1 MPIFLTLLPEVI
13 IFLGACSLLILGLFV
28 KKINVI
34 NNVSILLIIIAIS
47 LIALQPVQS
56 ILQNSFIVD
65 EFSKVFKIMI
75 LIGSFTCLVMFNSSK
90 DDLNINIYEFPILI
104 LFASIGMLI
113 MVSSNDLLS
122 MFVGLELQSLSLYVL
137 ASLNRNSLLSS
148 EAGIKYFILG
158 ALSSGLLLF
167 GISYIYG
174 FTGNTNFNLIAVN
187 YNSESLGLLIG
198 VVFVCAGL
206 AFKVSAVPFHM
217 WTPDVYQGA
226 PTPITGF
233 FALAP
238 KIAAMGLL
246 VRFLFNSFGEI
257 YSDWQQI
264 IIFISIASMV
274 LAAFA
279 AIAQTN
285 IKRLM
290 AYSSIG
296 HIGYALIG
304 IACVSNEGLRSLLVY
319 LMIYLVMN
327 IAVFSFILSMK
338 RKDEYFENISD
349 LSGLYKN
356 HPFASIMISLTMFS
370 LAGIPPLAG
379 FFGKFYIFMSAIES
393 NMFAL
398 SIIGV
403 LASVVGAFYYLRIV
417 KIIYFDEPQEKFD
430 GLSIRSLSFLFYPS
444 SILITLFCIY
454 PSPVINIANYTIKS
468 FL

>member
-1 MPIFLTLLPEVI
+1 MSMLITLLPEII
-13 IFLGACSLLILGLFV
+13 IFLGGCFLLILGLFI
-28 KKINVI
+28 KKIRII
-34 NNVSILLIIIAIS
+34 NNAAILLIIVV
-47 LIALQPVQS
+47 LILTFFQPVQS
-56 ILQNSFIVD
+56 ILENSFIVD
-65 EFSKVFKIMI
+65 EFSQVFKIMI
-75 LIGSFTCLVMFNSSK
+75 LLGSLVCLILFNSSK
-90 DDLNINIYEFPILI
+90 EDLHINIYEFPILI
-104 LFASIGMLI
+104 LFASIGMMI

-198 VVFVCAGL
+198 IVFVCAGL

-226 PTPITGF
+226 PTPVTGF

-246 VRFLFNSFGEI
+246 IRFLFNSFGEI
-257 YSDWQQI
+257 YVDWQQI

-274 LAAFA
+274 FAAFA

-296 HIGYALIG
+296 HVGYALIG
-304 IACVSNEGLRSLLVY
+304 VACVSTEGLRSLVIY
-319 LMIYLVMN
+319 LLIYLVMN

-356 HPFASIMISLTMFS
+356 HPFASVMITLTMFS

-393 NMFAL
+393 NMFVL

-430 GLSIRSLSFLFYPS
+430 GLSIKSLNFLFYPS
-444 SILITLFCIY
+444 SILITVFCFY
-454 PSPVINIANYTIKS
+454 PSPVINIANFTIKS

>member
-304 IACVSNEGLRSLLVY
+304 IACVSNEGLRSLLIY

>member
-1 MPIFLTLLPEVI
+1 MPIFLTLLPEII

-47 LIALQPVQS
+47 LIVLQPVQS

-198 VVFVCAGL
+198 IVFVCAGL

-356 HPFASIMISLTMFS
+356 HPFASVMISLTMFS

>member
-1 MPIFLTLLPEVI
+1 MPILLTLIPEI
-13 IFLGACSLLILGLFV
+13 IISLGAFILLIVGLFV
-28 KKINVI
+28 KKVNVI
-34 NNVSILLIIIAIS
+34 NNASILLIVVAII
-47 LIALQPVQS
+47 LIFLQPVQS
-56 ILQNSFIVD
+56 IFQNSFIVD

-75 LIGSFTCLVMFNSSK
+75 LLGSFACLNMFNSSK
-90 DDLNINIYEFPILI
+90 EDLNINIYEFPILI

-122 MFVGLELQSLSLYVL
+122 MFIGLELQSLSLYVL

-187 YNSESLGLLIG
+187 YNSDSLGLLIG
-198 VVFVCAGL
+198 IVFVCAGL

-304 IACVSNEGLRSLLVY
+304 IACVSSEGLRSLIIY

-356 HPFASIMISLTMFS
+356 HPLASIMISLTMFS

-444 SILITLFCIY
+444 SILITL
-454 PSPVINIANYTIKS
+454 PP
-468 FL
+468 

>member
-1 MPIFLTLLPEVI
+1 MPIFLTLLPEII
-13 IFLGACSLLILGLFV
+13 IFLGACFLLILGLFV
-28 KKINVI
+28 KRINVI
-34 NNVSILLIIIAIS
+34 NNTSILLIIVAII
-47 LIALQPVQS
+47 LIVFQPVQS

-75 LIGSFTCLVMFNSSK
+75 LIGSFSCLIMFNSSK
-90 DDLNINIYEFPILI
+90 DDLNINIYEFSILI
-104 LFASIGMLI
+104 LFSSIGMLI

-122 MFVGLELQSLSLYVL
+122 MFIGLELQSLSLYVL

-198 VVFVCAGL
+198 IVFVCAGL

-264 IIFISIASMV
+264 IIFISVASMV

-356 HPFASIMISLTMFS
+356 HPFASVMISLTMFS

-403 LASVVGAFYYLRIV
+403 LTSVVGAFYYLRIV

-430 GLSIRSLSFLFYPS
+430 GLSIRSLGFLFYPS

>member
-1 MPIFLTLLPEVI
+1 MTMFLALLPEII
-13 IFLGACSLLILGLFV
+13 IFISGCFLLILGLFI
-28 KKINVI
+28 KNIKVI
-34 NNVSILLIIIAIS
+34 NNASILLIVSVLILII
-47 LIALQPVQS
+47 LQPFQS
-56 ILQNSFIVD
+56 ILENSFIVD
-65 EFSKVFKIMI
+65 EFSQVFKIMI
-75 LIGSFTCLVMFNSSK
+75 LIGSLSCLIMFNSSSE
-90 DDLNINIYEFPILI
+90 DLNINIYEFPILI
-104 LFASIGMLI
+104 LFASIGMMI

-174 FTGNTNFNLIAVN
+174 FSGNTNFNLIAVN
-187 YNSESLGLLIG
+187 YNTESLGLLIG
-198 VVFVCAGL
+198 IVFVCAGL

-226 PTPITGF
+226 PTPVTGF

-257 YSDWQQI
+257 YIDWQQI

-274 LAAFA
+274 FAAFA
-279 AIAQTN
+279 AIAQSN

-296 HIGYALIG
+296 HIGFALIG
-304 IACVSNEGLRSLLVY
+304 VACASNEGLSSLVIY
-319 LMIYLVMN
+319 LMIYLIMN
-327 IAVFSFILSMK
+327 ISVFSFILSMK

-356 HPFASIMISLTMFS
+356 HPFAAVMISLIMFS

-379 FFGKFYIFMSAIES
+379 FFAKFYIFMAAIES
-393 NMFAL
+393 NMFIL

-430 GLSIRSLSFLFYPS
+430 GLSIKSLNFLFYS
-444 SILITLFCIY
+444 SSLLITVFCFY
-454 PSPVINIANYTIKS
+454 PSPVINIANFTIKS

>member
-1 MPIFLTLLPEVI
+1 MSMFTTLLPEII
-13 IFLGACSLLILGLFV
+13 IFLGGCFLLILGLFI
-28 KKINVI
+28 KKIKII
-34 NNVSILLIIIAIS
+34 NNASIILIVVV
-47 LIALQPVQS
+47 LILILFQPVQS
-56 ILQNSFIVD
+56 ILENSFIVD
-65 EFSKVFKIMI
+65 EFSQVFKIMI
-75 LIGSFTCLVMFNSSK
+75 LLGSISCLMMFNSSNE
-90 DDLNINIYEFPILI
+90 DLHINIYEFPILI
-104 LFASIGMLI
+104 LFASIGMMI

-198 VVFVCAGL
+198 IVFVCAGL

-226 PTPITGF
+226 PTPVTGF

-257 YSDWQQI
+257 YADWQQI

-274 LAAFA
+274 FAAFA

-304 IACVSNEGLRSLLVY
+304 VACVSTEGLRSLV
-319 LMIYLVMN
+319 IYLLIYLIMN

-356 HPFASIMISLTMFS
+356 HPFASIMISLIMFS

-379 FFGKFYIFMSAIES
+379 FFGKFYIFMSAIKS
-393 NMFAL
+393 NMFIL

-430 GLSIRSLSFLFYPS
+430 GLSIKSLNFLFYPS
-444 SILITLFCIY
+444 SILITVFCFY
-454 PSPVINIANYTIKS
+454 PSPVINIGNFTVQS

>member
-1 MPIFLTLLPEVI
+1 MPIFLTLLPEII

-47 LIALQPVQS
+47 LIVLQPVQS

-198 VVFVCAGL
+198 IVFVCAGL

-238 KIAAMGLL
+238 KIAAMGLI

-356 HPFASIMISLTMFS
+356 HPFASVMISLTMFS

-430 GLSIRSLSFLFYPS
+430 GLSIRSLSLLFYPS

>member
-1 MPIFLTLLPEVI
+1 MPIFLTLLPEII

-47 LIALQPVQS
+47 LIVLQPVQS

-104 LFASIGMLI
+104 LFSSIGMLI

-198 VVFVCAGL
+198 IVFVCAGL

-356 HPFASIMISLTMFS
+356 HPFASVMISLTMFS

-430 GLSIRSLSFLFYPS
+430 GLSIRSLSLLFYPS

-454 PSPVINIANYTIKS
+454 PSPVINIANYTIRS

>member
-1 MPIFLTLLPEVI
+1 MPIFLTLLPEII

-47 LIALQPVQS
+47 LIVLQPVQS

-198 VVFVCAGL
+198 IVFVCAGL

-356 HPFASIMISLTMFS
+356 HPFASVMISLTMFS

-430 GLSIRSLSFLFYPS
+430 GLSIRSLSLLFYPS

-454 PSPVINIANYTIKS
+454 PSPVINIANYTIRS

>member
-1 MPIFLTLLPEVI
+1 MT
-13 IFLGACSLLILGLFV
+13 GLFV
-28 KKINVI
+28 KKIKII
-34 NNVSILLIIIAIS
+34 NYIAILS
-47 LIALQPVQS
+47 IVIAIVIILNQSFQS
-56 ILQNSFIVD
+56 ILQNSFIID
-65 EFSKVFKIMI
+65 EFSKIFKVMI
-75 LIGSFTCLVMFNSSK
+75 LIGSATSLVMFFSSK
-90 DDLNINIYEFPILI
+90 DDQHINFYEFPILI
-104 LFASIGMLI
+104 LFSTIGMMV
-113 MVSSNDLLS
+113 MVSSNDLLL
-122 MFVGLELQSLSLYVL
+122 MFIGLELQSLGLYVL
-137 ASLNRNSLLSS
+137 AALNRNSLLSS

-187 YNSESLGLLIG
+187 YSEDSLGLIIG
-198 VVFVCAGL
+198 IVFVCSGL

-246 VRFLFNSFGEI
+246 VRFLLNSFGEI
-257 YSDWQQI
+257 YIDWQQI
-264 IIFISIASMV
+264 LIFISIASM
-274 LAAFA
+274 LFAAVA

-304 IACVSNEGLRSLLVY
+304 VACVSPEGIKSLTVY
-319 LMIYLVMN
+319 LMIYLIMN
-327 IAVFSFILSMK
+327 ISVFAFILTMK
-338 RKDEYFENISD
+338 RNDEYFEQISD
-349 LSGLYKN
+349 MSGLYKN
-356 HPFASIMISLTMFS
+356 HPLSAIMISLMMFS

-379 FFGKFYIFMSAIES
+379 FFGKFYIFMAAVES

-398 SIIGV
+398 ALVGII
-403 LASVVGAFYYLRIV
+403 ASVIGAFYYLRIV
-417 KIIYFDEPQEKFD
+417 KVIYFDEPQASYD
-430 GLSIRSLSFLFYPS
+430 GVSIKSLAVLFYPTS
-444 SILITLFCIY
+444 LLVVIFCFY
-454 PSPVINIANYTIKS
+454 PLPLLTIAETASNS
-468 FL
+468 FF

>member
-198 VVFVCAGL
+198 IVFVCAGL

-356 HPFASIMISLTMFS
+356 HPFASVMISLTMFS

>member
-1 MPIFLTLLPEVI
+1 MTMFITLLPEII
-13 IFLGACSLLILGLFV
+13 IFLGGCFLLILGLFI
-28 KKINVI
+28 KKIKII
-34 NNVSILLIIIAIS
+34 NNASIVLIVVV
-47 LIALQPVQS
+47 LILILLQPVQS
-56 ILQNSFIVD
+56 ILENSFIVD
-65 EFSKVFKIMI
+65 EFSQVFKIMI
-75 LIGSFTCLVMFNSSK
+75 LLGSLACLIMFNSSNE
-90 DDLNINIYEFPILI
+90 DLHINIYEFPILI
-104 LFASIGMLI
+104 LFASIGMMI

-198 VVFVCAGL
+198 IVFVCAGL

-226 PTPITGF
+226 PTPVTGF

-246 VRFLFNSFGEI
+246 IRFLFNSFGEI
-257 YSDWQQI
+257 YVDWQQI

-274 LAAFA
+274 FAAFA

-296 HIGYALIG
+296 HVGYALIG
-304 IACVSNEGLRSLLVY
+304 VACVSTEGLRSLVIY
-319 LMIYLVMN
+319 LLIYLVMN

-356 HPFASIMISLTMFS
+356 HPFASVMITLTMFS

-393 NMFAL
+393 NMFIL

-430 GLSIRSLSFLFYPS
+430 GLSIKSLNFLFYPS
-444 SILITLFCIY
+444 SILITVFCFY
-454 PSPVINIANYTIKS
+454 PSPVINIANFTIKS

>member
-1 MPIFLTLLPEVI
+1 MIF
-13 IFLGACSLLILGLFV
+13 
-28 KKINVI
+28 
-34 NNVSILLIIIAIS
+34 
-47 LIALQPVQS
+47 
-56 ILQNSFIVD
+56 
-65 EFSKVFKIMI
+65 
-75 LIGSFTCLVMFNSSK
+75 IGSIVTLVMFVSSRE
-90 DDLNINIYEFPILI
+90 DLHINLYEFPILI
-104 LFASIGMLI
+104 LFSTLGMMV
-113 MVSSNDLLS
+113 MVSANDLLA
-122 MFVGLELQSLSLYVL
+122 MFIGLELQSLSLYVL
-137 ASLNRNSLLSS
+137 AALNRNSLLSS

-174 FTGNTNFNLIAVN
+174 FSGNTNFNLIAVN

-198 VVFVCAGL
+198 IVFVLAGL

-226 PTPITGF
+226 PTPITAF

-246 VRFLFNSFGEI
+246 VRFLFNSFGEL
-257 YSDWQQI
+257 YLDWQQI
-264 IIFISIASMV
+264 IFFISIASMM

-304 IACVSNEGLRSLLVY
+304 VACVSSEGLRSLLIY

-327 IAVFSFILSMK
+327 ISVFTIILGLK
-338 RKDEYFENISD
+338 RNDAYFENISD
-349 LSGLYKN
+349 LSGMYKN
-356 HPFASIMISLTMFS
+356 HPFTTILVALMMFS

-379 FFGKFYIFMSAIES
+379 FFGKFYIFVAALES
-393 NMFAL
+393 NMVFLAVIG
-398 SIIGV
+398 II
-403 LASVVGAFYYLRIV
+403 ASVISAFYYLRIV
-417 KIIYFDEPQEKFD
+417 KIMYFDEPKEEFD
-430 GLSIRSLSFLFYPS
+430 GLNIRSLQVLFYPS
-444 SILITLFCIY
+444 SFLVILFFIY
-454 PSPVINIANYTIKS
+454 PAPIIQLSEYAIKS
-468 FL
+468 FY

>member
-1 MPIFLTLLPEVI
+1 MENILHITPEIF
-13 IFLGACSLLILGLFV
+13 IFCSALILLILGLFI
-28 KKINVI
+28 KNIKLINNLAILSLLIAVALVI
-34 NNVSILLIIIAIS
+34 N
-47 LIALQPVQS
+47 QPFQS
-56 ILQNSFIVD
+56 IYLNSYVID
-65 EFSKVFKIMI
+65 EFSSLFKIMI
-75 LIGSFTCLVMFNSSK
+75 FIGSIVTLVMFVSSRE
-90 DDLNINIYEFPILI
+90 DLHINLYEFPILI
-104 LFASIGMLI
+104 LFSTLGMMV
-113 MVSSNDLLS
+113 MVSANDLLA
-122 MFVGLELQSLSLYVL
+122 MFIGLELQSLSLYVL
-137 ASLNRNSLLSS
+137 AALNRNSLLSS

-174 FTGNTNFNLIAVN
+174 FSGNTNFNLIAVN

-198 VVFVCAGL
+198 IVFVLAGL

-226 PTPITGF
+226 PTPITAF

-246 VRFLFNSFGEI
+246 VRFLFNSFGEL
-257 YSDWQQI
+257 YLDWQQI
-264 IIFISIASMV
+264 IFFISIASMM

-304 IACVSNEGLRSLLVY
+304 VACVSSEGLRSLLIY

-327 IAVFSFILSMK
+327 ISVFTVILSLK
-338 RKDEYFENISD
+338 RNDAYFENISD
-349 LSGLYKN
+349 LSGMYKN
-356 HPFASIMISLTMFS
+356 HPFTTILVALMMFS

-379 FFGKFYIFMSAIES
+379 FFGKFYIFVAALES
-393 NMFAL
+393 NMVFLAVIG
-398 SIIGV
+398 II
-403 LASVVGAFYYLRIV
+403 ASVISAFYYLRIV
-417 KIIYFDEPQEKFD
+417 KIMYFDEPKEEFD
-430 GLSIRSLSFLFYPS
+430 GVNIRSLQVLFYPS
-444 SILITLFCIY
+444 SFLVILFFIY
-454 PSPVINIANYTIKS
+454 PAPIIQLSEYAIKS
-468 FL
+468 FY

>member
-1 MPIFLTLLPEVI
+1 MQSLVYILPELFLFIVATVLLVTGLFLKNI
-13 IFLGACSLLILGLFV
+13 KLINSLAIFSLLVTVIL
-28 KKINVI
+28 
-34 NNVSILLIIIAIS
+34 ILN
-47 LIALQPVQS
+47 QPFQS
-56 ILQNSFIVD
+56 AFLNSFVVD
-65 EFSKVFKIMI
+65 ELSLVLKVMI
-75 LIGSFTCLVMFNSSK
+75 LIGSIASLIMFVSSK

-104 LFASIGMLI
+104 IFSTIGMMV
-113 MVSSNDLLS
+113 MVSANDLLA
-122 MFVGLELQSLSLYVL
+122 MFIGLELQSLSLYVL
-137 ASLNRNSLLSS
+137 AALNRNSLLSS

-174 FTGNTNFNLIAVN
+174 FSGNTNFNLIAVN
-187 YNSESLGLLIG
+187 INPESLGLIIG
-198 VVFVCAGL
+198 IVFVLAGL

-257 YSDWQQI
+257 YIDWQQI
-264 IIFISIASMV
+264 IFFISIASMM

-285 IKRLM
+285 LKRLM

-304 IACVSNEGLRSLLVY
+304 VACFTNEGLRSLLIY
-319 LMIYLVMN
+319 LMIYLIMN
-327 IAVFSFILSMK
+327 IAVFAFLLSLK
-338 RKDEYFENISD
+338 RNDGYFENISD
-349 LSGLYKN
+349 LSGMHKN
-356 HPFASIMISLTMFS
+356 HPLRTMLIALIMFS

-379 FFGKFYIFMSAIES
+379 FFGKFYIFVAAIES
-393 NMFAL
+393 EMLFLA
-398 SIIGV
+398 IIGV
-403 LASVVGAFYYLRIV
+403 VASVISAFYYLRIV
-417 KIIYFDEPQEKFD
+417 KIMYFDEPKEEFD
-430 GLSIRSLSFLFYPS
+430 GSSIKSLNLLYYPS
-444 SILITLFCIY
+444 SILIIIFFIY
-454 PSPVINIANYTIKS
+454 PSPVINISEYAIQS
-468 FL
+468 II